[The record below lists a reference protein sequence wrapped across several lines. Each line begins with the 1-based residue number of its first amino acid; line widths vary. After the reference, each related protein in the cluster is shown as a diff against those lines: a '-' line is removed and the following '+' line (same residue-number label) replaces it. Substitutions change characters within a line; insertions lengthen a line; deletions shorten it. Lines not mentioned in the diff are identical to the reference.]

1 MMGKLYCE
9 DCGKVIFKFK
19 SDYESAGICATCR
32 KKRDDIPQLEIDG
45 DTGELY
51 TPVGMLKK
59 EWADAARKNAE
70 QKGHKGE

>member
-1 MMGKLYCE
+1 MQVGREAQPEGLRNVQILREWIMCKKCTTERTKL
-9 DCGKVIFKFK
+9 
-19 SDYESAGICATCR
+19 T
-32 KKRDDIPQLEIDG
+32 PQLEIDG

-70 QKGHKGE
+70 QEGHKGE